1 MPVALSP
8 KPVDM
13 GTQMDLANIFAEP
26 ILRRCW
32 LLNKA
37 LENAPLEEALK
48 LAQAADQF
56 LDLDRQGI
64 SQSASIEKSTSG
76 ALAAACL
83 QKQNTPLTSVV
94 ARPFAEN
101 PVTVPAERHADHDR
115 MPEFATN
122 GLEAAESSE
131 LKATGSF
138 GDPLDSGSG
147 DNGSDDPPQTGD
159 GNQDIAL
166 QPGAVGDLAV
176 LASMD
181 DIVRYLRQRDDVV
194 VSAGADTFL
203 VNGRFRLN
211 SNELLVRA
219 NKMRERQGKPLFQ
232 WIPLGFLAAGEASF
246 TNGTGK

>member
-1 MPVALSP
+1 
-8 KPVDM
+8 
-13 GTQMDLANIFAEP
+13 MDLANIFAEP

-64 SQSASIEKSTSG
+64 SQSLSIVKSTSG
-76 ALAAACL
+76 ALESACL
-83 QKQNTPLTSVV
+83 RKQNTPLTNAAASELAESSVI
-94 ARPFAEN
+94 F
-101 PVTVPAERHADHDR
+101 PAERHAGHDR
-115 MPEFATN
+115 MPEFAAN
-122 GLEAAESSE
+122 GLETAGASE
-131 LKATGSF
+131 LEATESL
-138 GDPLDSGSG
+138 GDPLDSGSA
-147 DNGSDDPPQTGD
+147 DSGSDDPPQTGD
-159 GNQDIAL
+159 GKEDIAP
-166 QPGAVGDLAV
+166 QSGAVGDLAV

-194 VSAGADTFL
+194 VSAGTDTFL

-211 SNELLVRA
+211 SNELLIRA

-232 WIPLGFLAAGEASF
+232 WIPLGFLTAGEAGLA
-246 TNGTGK
+246 NGTGK